1 MSTYHTI
8 INNSCIIPITSK
20 KFTRNRFLFTMLD
33 TLITS
38 KTRVKLLLKFFLNP
52 GTKSYLRGLATEFGE
67 STNAIRVELNRLTEA
82 KLLKSVHAGRT
93 VQYRAN
99 KQHSL
104 FKDIQSVVKKFV
116 GLDKVVEELAAKLG
130 DIQAS
135 YVIGDYAKGNDSGL
149 IDLVLVGQVDDEK
162 LKEVTKKTEELIDR
176 KIRTLVLAPMDLEKL
191 QSRLDIEHALF
202 IWGNGTEISA
212 AKHVTRDAE

>member
-20 KFTRNRFLFTMLD
+20 KFTRNRILFTMLD

-67 STNAIRVELNRLTEA
+67 STNAIRVELNRLTDA

-93 VQYRAN
+93 IQYRAN

-104 FKDIQSVVKKFV
+104 FKDLQSVVKKFV
-116 GLDKVVEELAAKLG
+116 GLDKVAEELAAKLG
-130 DIQAS
+130 DIQAA

-176 KIRTLVLAPMDLEKL
+176 KIRTLVLAPTDLEKL

-202 IWGNGTEISA
+202 IWGKESVMGEQ
-212 AKHVTRDAE
+212 

>member
-1 MSTYHTI
+1 MSK
-8 INNSCIIPITSK
+8 N
-20 KFTRNRFLFTMLD
+20 FTRNRASDPLLD
-33 TLITS
+33 SLITS
-38 KTRVKLLLKFFLNP
+38 KTRIKLLLKFFLNP
-52 GTKSYLRGLATEFGE
+52 GTRAYLRGLATEFGE
-67 STNAIRVELNRLTEA
+67 STNAIRVELNRLTDA

-104 FKDIQSVVKKFV
+104 FKDLQSVVKKFV
-116 GLDKVVEELAAKLG
+116 GLDKVAEELAAKLG
-130 DIQAS
+130 DIQAA

-176 KIRTLVLAPMDLEKL
+176 KIRTLVLAPTDLEKL

-202 IWGNGTEISA
+202 IWGKESVMGEQ
-212 AKHVTRDAE
+212 

>member
-67 STNAIRVELNRLTEA
+67 STNAIRVELNRLTDA
-82 KLLKSVHAGRT
+82 KLLKSVNSGRT
-93 VQYRAN
+93 VEYRAN

-104 FKDIQSVVKKFV
+104 FKDLQSVVKKFV
-116 GLDKVVEELAAKLG
+116 GLDKVAEELAAKLG
-130 DIQAS
+130 DIQAA
-135 YVIGDYAKGNDSGL
+135 YVIGDYAKGIDSGL

-176 KIRTLVLAPMDLEKL
+176 KIRTLVLAPTDLEKL

-202 IWGNGTEISA
+202 IWGKESVMGEQ
-212 AKHVTRDAE
+212 

>member
-82 KLLKSVHAGRT
+82 KLLKSVNSGRT
-93 VQYRAN
+93 VEYRAN

-104 FKDIQSVVKKFV
+104 FKDLQSVVKKFV
-116 GLDKVVEELAAKLG
+116 GLDKVAEELAAKLG
-130 DIQAS
+130 DIQAA

-176 KIRTLVLAPMDLEKL
+176 KIRTLVLAPTDLEKL

-202 IWGNGTEISA
+202 IWGKESVMGEQ
-212 AKHVTRDAE
+212 

>member
-1 MSTYHTI
+1 MSTYHKI
-8 INNSCIIPITSK
+8 INNYCIIPIMSK

-82 KLLKSVHAGRT
+82 KLLKSVNSGRT
-93 VQYRAN
+93 VEYRAN
-99 KQHSL
+99 KNHSL

-116 GLDKVVEELAAKLG
+116 GIDKVAEELAAKLG
-130 DIQAS
+130 DIRAA
-135 YVIGDYAKGNDSGL
+135 YIIGDYAQGNDSGL

-176 KIRTLVLAPMDLEKL
+176 KIRTLVLAPTDLEKL

-202 IWGNGTEISA
+202 IWGKESVMGEQ
-212 AKHVTRDAE
+212 

>member
-82 KLLKSVHAGRT
+82 KLLKSVNSGRT
-93 VQYRAN
+93 VEYRAN

-104 FKDIQSVVKKFV
+104 FKDLQSVVKKFV
-116 GLDKVVEELAAKLG
+116 GLDKVAEELAAKLG
-130 DIQAS
+130 DIQAA

-162 LKEVTKKTEELIDR
+162 LKEVTEKTENLIDR
-176 KIRTLVLAPMDLEKL
+176 KIRTLVLAPTDLEKL

-202 IWGNGTEISA
+202 IWGKESVMGEQ
-212 AKHVTRDAE
+212 

>member
-1 MSTYHTI
+1 M
-8 INNSCIIPITSK
+8 SK

-67 STNAIRVELNRLTEA
+67 STNAIRVELNRLTDA
-82 KLLKSVHAGRT
+82 KLLKSVNSGRT
-93 VQYRAN
+93 VEYRAN

-104 FKDIQSVVKKFV
+104 FKDLQSVVKKFV
-116 GLDKVVEELAAKLG
+116 GLDKVAEELAAKLG
-130 DIQAS
+130 DIQAA

-162 LKEVTKKTEELIDR
+162 LKEVTTKTEDLIER
-176 KIRTLVLAPMDLEKL
+176 KIRTLVLNKDQLLEL
-191 QSRLDIEHALF
+191 QDRLNIKHALF
-202 IWGNGTEISA
+202 IWGKESVMGEQ
-212 AKHVTRDAE
+212 

>member
-82 KLLKSVHAGRT
+82 KLLKSVNSGRT
-93 VQYRAN
+93 VEYRAN

-104 FKDIQSVVKKFV
+104 FKDLQSVVKKFV
-116 GLDKVVEELAAKLG
+116 GLDKVAEELAAKLG
-130 DIQAS
+130 DVQAA

-176 KIRTLVLAPMDLEKL
+176 KIRTLVLAPTDLEKL

-202 IWGNGTEISA
+202 IWGNGRVQDDVE
-212 AKHVTRDAE
+212 